1 MNKYSISEF
10 VNKYEQKERNQGEFE
25 LETERVLEV
34 NLNGKVWTKMGS
46 MVSYRGNIKF
56 TREGILE
63 QGLANLF
70 KKTISGEGAVLT
82 KAEGNGKIYLADQ
95 GKKIIILSLEN
106 ETLFTNGND
115 ILAFQ
120 TSINY
125 EIKMLKQI
133 AGMLS
138 GGLFNIRLSGP
149 GLIAITSHY
158 EPLILHVTPDN
169 PVITD
174 PNATVA
180 WSGTLEPELKM
191 DASFKTFLG
200 RSSGETLQMKFK
212 GSGFV
217 VVQPMDEL
225 KMSRP

>member
-1 MNKYSISEF
+1 MNRYSIKEF
-10 VNKYEQKERNQGEFE
+10 VSKYEQKERNQGEFE
-25 LETERVLEV
+25 LESERVLEV

-46 MVSYRGNIKF
+46 MISYRGNVKF
-56 TREGILE
+56 AREGILE
-63 QGLANLF
+63 QGLGNLF
-70 KKTISGEGAVLT
+70 KKTISGEGAYLT

-95 GKKIIILSLEN
+95 GKKIIILNLEN
-106 ETLFTNGND
+106 ETLYTNGND
-115 ILAFQ
+115 VLAFQ
-120 TSINY
+120 TSVNY

-138 GGLFNIRLSGP
+138 GGLFNIKLSGS

-158 EPLILHVTPDN
+158 EPVVLHVSPDN
-169 PVITD
+169 PVVTD
-174 PNATVA
+174 PNATIA

-200 RSSGETLQMKFK
+200 RGSGETLQMRFA

-217 VVQPMDEL
+217 VVQPMEEL
-225 KMSRP
+225 RGSVQ